1 MSELQDLFLDELAD
15 IFYAEKLLVKALPK
29 MAKAAQSDSLRQA
42 IEEHLPQTEE
52 HVSRLE
58 QVFELFDKP
67 AKGKKC
73 EAMEGLVEEGKTVM
87 QEWKDS
93 PALDAALISAA
104 QKVEHYEIGSYGT
117 LVTWAERLGN
127 DEVASI
133 LKETLAEEKETDENL
148 TNLAEEC
155 INEEAL
161 EEGENEEEEEETM
174 AAAGGNGNSRR
185 RSASRSRR

>member
-1 MSELQDLFLDELAD
+1 YNYIIV
-15 IFYAEKLLVKALPK
+15 IFNVKKLNEKELPK
-29 MAKAAQSDSLRQA
+29 MAKAAQNDSLRQA
-42 IEEHLPQTEE
+42 IEEHLTQTEE

-133 LKETLAEEKETDENL
+133 LKETLAEE
-148 TNLAEEC
+148 
-155 INEEAL
+155 
-161 EEGENEEEEEETM
+161 
-174 AAAGGNGNSRR
+174 
-185 RSASRSRR
+185 

>member
-42 IEEHLPQTEE
+42 IEEHLTQTEE

-185 RSASRSRR
+185 RSTSRSRR

>member
-1 MSELQDLFLDELAD
+1 MRELQDLFLDELAD

-42 IEEHLPQTEE
+42 IEEHLSQTEE

-73 EAMEGLVEEGKTVM
+73 EAMEGLVEEGKTIM
-87 QEWKDS
+87 QEWKGS

-127 DEVASI
+127 DEAASI

-155 INEEAL
+155 INDEAL
-161 EEGENEEEEEETM
+161 EEGEAEEEEGAM
-174 AAAGGNGNSRR
+174 AGAGGDGNSRR
-185 RSASRSRR
+185 RSTSRSRR

>member
-1 MSELQDLFLDELAD
+1 MRELQDLFLDELAD

-42 IEEHLPQTEE
+42 IEEHLSQTEE

-73 EAMEGLVEEGKTVM
+73 EAMEGLVEEGKTIM
-87 QEWKDS
+87 QEWKGS

-155 INEEAL
+155 INDEAL
-161 EEGENEEEEEETM
+161 EEGEAEEEEGAM
-174 AAAGGNGNSRR
+174 AGAGGDGNSRR
-185 RSASRSRR
+185 RSTSRSRR